1 MKYDEMYRERGMSMD
16 VLVYGAGGNGRY
28 YEIYT
33 EGRADINIISY
44 IDRNPSGRMVRNH
57 PVVTPDKI
65 PSFTYDKIVIANDNA
80 AAEIVQM
87 LKDTYG
93 VPEDKILMANAQNRE
108 FFLDMKKNWLSGNE
122 DTSPRSLWLKDFA
135 RYAEL
140 HHLQGN
146 VAEAGVYTGGY
157 AHYINKYFPDR
168 KLYLFDT
175 FEGFDARDL
184 EAERTLQA
192 ASFLQGI
199 FNHDEHFDDL
209 KGEDWQEIVLAKM
222 IYPENIIFKKG
233 YFPETAEGLE
243 EKFVFV
249 DLDMDLYQPMLAGLR
264 VFYDKLVPGGVIT
277 CHDYFLPELA
287 HGVQKAVEDFEQ
299 ERGMKLA
306 KMPIGDATSIAIVR
320 I

>member
-222 IYPENIIFKKG
+222 IYPENIIF
-233 YFPETAEGLE
+233 
-243 EKFVFV
+243 
-249 DLDMDLYQPMLAGLR
+249 
-264 VFYDKLVPGGVIT
+264 
-277 CHDYFLPELA
+277 
-287 HGVQKAVEDFEQ
+287 
-299 ERGMKLA
+299 
-306 KMPIGDATSIAIVR
+306 
-320 I
+320 

>member
-1 MKYDEMYRERGMSMD
+1 
-16 VLVYGAGGNGRY
+16 
-28 YEIYT
+28 
-33 EGRADINIISY
+33 
-44 IDRNPSGRMVRNH
+44 MVRNH
-57 PVVTPDKI
+57 PVLTPDKI

-135 RYAEL
+135 RYVEL

-184 EAERTLQA
+184 EAERMLQA

-199 FNHDEHFDDL
+199 FNHEEHFDDI
-209 KGEDWQEIVLAKM
+209 KGEDWKEIVLAKM
-222 IYPENIIFKKG
+222 SHPENIIFKKG
-233 YFPETAEGLE
+233 YFPETAEGVDD
-243 EKFVFV
+243 KFVFV

-264 VFYDKLVPGGVIT
+264 MFYDKLVPGGVIT
-277 CHDYFLPELA
+277 CHDYFHPDLE
-287 HGVQKAVEDFEQ
+287 HGVQKAVKDFEQ
-299 ERGMKLA
+299 EREMRLA